1 MMPLSSQTGFLPLG
15 PRISLYTPEQ
25 PTKGQLVIICTWLG
39 AAPKHIAKY
48 TTVYQRI
55 APGARILLVESAVP
69 ILVSSYARQRAAI
82 IPAVSAVLATL
93 AECSYP
99 SLMSDNNNNS
109 NNTAD
114 EHAIHDGNRS
124 ASRMSLEKNNGMPKI
139 LLHMF
144 SNGGTNTA
152 TQFLFVL
159 NERLRSPLPLSG
171 MLYDSCPAKGTYW
184 KDHRAMVYS
193 LPKDIISRTLGNIIV
208 HIILLMLHTEIACG
222 LENPSTMLRRTL
234 LDEHKLSGR
243 GAAEEPCRGNEEG
256 ETAAKADEADKRSC
270 YLYSKSDQMVDWT
283 DIRDHAAEA
292 RRKGWDV
299 QEIMFDGSP
308 HCGHFQKDEETYVKA
323 MERMWQEGD
332 QHPRG
337 GTSKL

>member
-1 MMPLSSQTGFLPLG
+1 MPPSSDPVFLRLG
-15 PRISLYTPEQ
+15 PRISLFTPEK
-25 PTKGQLVIICTWLG
+25 PTKGHLIIISTWLG

-48 TTVYQRI
+48 TAVYQRI
-55 APGARILLVESAVP
+55 APGARILLIESAVP

-99 SLMSDNNNNS
+99 SLTSDSS
-109 NNTAD
+109 NATD
-114 EHAIHDGNRS
+114 GHAIHNGNRPIS
-124 ASRMSLEKNNGMPKI
+124 SEKTNPTPKI

-152 TQFLFVL
+152 TQFLFVM

-193 LPKDIISRTLGNIIV
+193 LPKNIISRYLGNIVI
-208 HIILLMLHTEIACG
+208 HIILVLLHTEIACG
-222 LENPSTMLRRTL
+222 LENPASLLRRTL
-234 LDEHKLSGR
+234 LDENKLSGR
-243 GAAEEPCRGNEEG
+243 IAGEDSCSSGNDEG
-256 ETAAKADEADKRSC
+256 ETATAAKNGETGKRSC

-283 DIRDHAAEA
+283 DVRDHAAQA
-292 RRKGWDV
+292 RSNGWDV
-299 QEIMFDGSP
+299 EEIMFEGSP
-308 HCGHFQKDEETYVKA
+308 HCGHFRMDEEKYVKA
-323 MERMWQEGD
+323 MERMWQDDE
-332 QHPRG
+332 QHVNG